1 MLLFL
6 LQLVVADGARVLA
19 IWHLINKVKFSS
31 TKCRVHIVVSTAKIL
46 WIRVYGYMDIHI
58 FSGLTWLPLTYVRL
72 TGYSSHVR
80 EVKYYMNVWFNVT

>member
-1 MLLFL
+1 M
-6 LQLVVADGARVLA
+6 
-19 IWHLINKVKFSS
+19 
-31 TKCRVHIVVSTAKIL
+31 VSTAKIP

-58 FSGLTWLPLTYVRL
+58 FPGLTWLPLTYVRL